1 MNLLDAVVTDV
12 HSEPRQVVS
21 GEVSWWEVDVTYTCW
36 GRESRT
42 WLTSST
48 EEGAKA
54 ICVGYK
60 FLT

>member
-36 GRESRT
+36 VGRAEHGLLHQQRK
-42 WLTSST
+42 
-48 EEGAKA
+48 GPKPFA
-54 ICVGYK
+54 
-60 FLT
+60 